1 MEPLTG
7 IALIMSDLGTVLTS
21 VLSNAT
27 SLVNWVAG
35 TPLVYIWVIFAIL
48 FVIIAFVKGFIRG

>member
-1 MEPLTG
+1 MAQILTD
-7 IALIMSDLGTVLTS
+7 ITTVLTA

-27 SLVNWVAG
+27 SLVTWISN

-48 FVIIAFVKGFIRG
+48 FVITSFVKGFIRG